1 MSPKALS
8 LWLPLGLDNPKGS
21 LVLNQGSGHSSG
33 SLSTNDP
40 FGLSRPRGNHKDS
53 ALGDIRNQAVSSL
66 DHVHVYISGLM
77 AALGQNPVITL
88 TGGANVPGYLA
99 PSGTAPLKQK
109 VQRFS
114 HRLREVYDHYVQ
126 RLNGMNKDL
135 SQATKDR
142 VDSVFD
148 NLKTKE
154 DELLK

>member
-1 MSPKALS
+1 
-8 LWLPLGLDNPKGS
+8 
-21 LVLNQGSGHSSG
+21 
-33 SLSTNDP
+33 
-40 FGLSRPRGNHKDS
+40 
-53 ALGDIRNQAVSSL
+53 
-66 DHVHVYISGLM
+66 M